1 MKGYEMENYIEMD
14 RMGFE
19 KWKNMS
25 KEVKTYSIIISL
37 MWNLSSLWS
46 IISLS
51 LQEKQPYVS
60 HARALDY
67 RHQETLNQ
75 EANEIIKVTG
85 QW

>member
-37 MWNLSSLWS
+37 M
-46 IISLS
+46 
-51 LQEKQPYVS
+51 
-60 HARALDY
+60 
-67 RHQETLNQ
+67 
-75 EANEIIKVTG
+75 
-85 QW
+85 